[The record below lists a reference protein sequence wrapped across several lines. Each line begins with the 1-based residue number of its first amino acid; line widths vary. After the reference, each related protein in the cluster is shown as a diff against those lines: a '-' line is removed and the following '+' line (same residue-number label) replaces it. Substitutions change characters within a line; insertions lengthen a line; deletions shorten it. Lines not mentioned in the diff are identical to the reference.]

1 MRLVAILLL
10 LAASFD
16 SGPAA
21 LAQDKPDPR
30 PQDDIFFEKDV
41 VYGKGGDEELKLNL
55 GRPKDLA
62 APAPCVVIIHGGG
75 WAAGNKSQHDPQ
87 VVELARK
94 GYVAATVGY
103 RFAPKHVFPAQVED
117 VKCAVRFLRAN
128 ADKYRIDKDRIGAVG
143 FSAGAHLSMML
154 GTMDKDDGLE
164 GEGGNPDQPSKVNAV
179 VAFFGPT
186 DLTSSDWPDRTGKI
200 LVSFLGGTRQEK
212 PEVYKRASPITYVNP
227 GDAPML
233 LIQGTKDGLVP
244 WTQATA
250 MGDALTK
257 AGVTGRV
264 DLILGAHHGGWGGD
278 EVKRTA
284 DETWAFFE
292 QFLLKKKK

>member
-1 MRLVAILLL
+1 MRLAALLL
-10 LAASFD
+10 LAAPLFASTD
-16 SGPAA
+16 
-21 LAQDKPDPR
+21 
-30 PQDDIFFEKDV
+30 PQDDILFEKDV
-41 VYGKGGDEELKLNL
+41 VYGKGADEELKLDL
-55 GRPKDLA
+55 GRPREQSG
-62 APAPCVVIIHGGG
+62 PTPCIVIIHGGG
-75 WAAGNKSQHDPQ
+75 WAAGNKSQHVPQ
-87 VVELARK
+87 VRELAKK

-103 RFAPKHVFPAQVED
+103 RFAPKHIFPAQIED

-128 ADKYRIDKDRIGAVG
+128 AEKYRIDKDRIGAVG

-154 GTMDKDDGLE
+154 GTMDKEDGLE

-179 VAFFGPT
+179 VAWFGPT

-200 LVSFLGGTRQEK
+200 LTSFLGGTKQEK
-212 PEVYKRASPITYVNP
+212 LDLYKKASPITYVNP

-257 AGVTGRV
+257 AGVYGRV
-264 DLILGAHHGGWGGD
+264 DLILGANHGWG
-278 EVKRTA
+278 EPELKRTA

>member
-1 MRLVAILLL
+1 MP
-10 LAASFD
+10 SFD
-16 SGPAA
+16 SHGPGVA
-21 LAQDKPDPR
+21 LAQDK
-30 PQDDIFFEKDV
+30 QDDILFEKDV

-55 GRPKDLA
+55 GRPKELT
-62 APAPCVVIIHGGG
+62 APTPCIVIIHGGG
-75 WAAGNKSQHDPQ
+75 WAAGNKNGHDAQ
-87 VVELARK
+87 VRELAKK
-94 GYVAATVGY
+94 GYVSATVGY
-103 RFAPKHVFPAQVED
+103 RFAPKHIFPAQIED
-117 VKCAVRFLRAN
+117 VKCAIRFLRAN
-128 ADKYRIDKDRIGAVG
+128 ADKYMIDKDRIGAVG

-179 VAFFGPT
+179 VAWFGPT
-186 DLTSSDWPDRTGKI
+186 DLTSSDWPEKTGKI
-200 LVSFLGGTRQEK
+200 LTSFLGGSKQEK
-212 PEVYKRASPITYVNP
+212 PELYKKASPITYVNA

-257 AGVTGRV
+257 AGVYGRV
-264 DLILGAHHGGWGGD
+264 DLILGANHGWGGD
-278 EVKRTA
+278 ELKRTA